1 MTPRRSSNYLRIAL
15 APPRMRGDSTFSSAF
30 EDPRP
35 YDTRPTRPRGEQ
47 RQSTRSPRRRR
58 TRTRIGSTAPRRTAA
73 ERSRSSFGF
82 APPPPRV
89 PVRGFLRTEA
99 SAAAAGSSQL
109 PHPKRPGTFGA
120 PLQAN
125 HARKDYFLYE
135 LLPFALGLVLVKL

>member
-1 MTPRRSSNYLRIAL
+1 M
-15 APPRMRGDSTFSSAF
+15 
-30 EDPRP
+30 
-35 YDTRPTRPRGEQ
+35 
-47 RQSTRSPRRRR
+47 
-58 TRTRIGSTAPRRTAA
+58 
-73 ERSRSSFGF
+73 
-82 APPPPRV
+82 

-135 LLPFALGLVLVKL
+135 LLPFALGLAKALTFDHMIGSVFSA